1 MFKTHVLKHMPTS
14 CIRSKSKL
22 ANLEKL
28 KERIVSGPSLQDF
41 ITTTEPILPDE
52 PERWKDYD
60 GKLKRAKGEEQ
71 RLRLPPWLKTKIPT
85 GIIFHYTIM
94 FIIVV

>member
-1 MFKTHVLKHMPTS
+1 M
-14 CIRSKSKL
+14 

-85 GIIFHYTIM
+85 GNIISLCAYVCHFS
-94 FIIVV
+94 VG